1 MCTAVVE
8 PDLAAIKRYAAKLG
22 LEHFVLTNSIAGGAE
37 YQMFRSGPE
46 SGYRVTGRK
55 VAIRTD
61 SAGRLRINAPVRF
74 CGHVACTEPESLTS
88 LFWCGD
94 LLRQGYL
101 FAHLPTPR
109 GPKQVLLIE
118 QFARNFAQRFGLLR
132 APVAD
137 PCRTFRRITRAR
149 IPRYA
154 PEAGRVLMIIPNFIR
169 GGCERQMVVTAA
181 GLIGRGYDVRILGFD
196 ALDRDVSGYEA
207 EIAKLGIRAQFCSD
221 FREPEAGGWWRP
233 RGEAALGADLSDLPG
248 WILHKIAPVAAA
260 ILYHRPAVVHTWL
273 DGPAVIGGL
282 AACALGVPHVLMA
295 QASTSI
301 MHRRRRFD
309 HLLSAYQL
317 VAGNPNSVMVNNS
330 TAGAADYAR
339 WLGRRTGAIRVLY
352 NGFMAETVRTPS
364 PHEVSEFRAGFG
376 ISPEAPVV
384 GTLIR
389 FVEEK
394 DPDLWLDTAAKI
406 AEKRRDVR
414 FLLAGEGILRD
425 HIIRRAAALTAGRI
439 ILPGAISDIGLAYA
453 AIDVVLLTSEV
464 EGVPNVLVEAQAAGK
479 PVVTTDVGGARE
491 ALLEAWTGLVVR
503 QRSPEHLAAAVL
515 AILSDKRWSTRLRT
529 EGPKLVA
536 ERFGFE
542 RMIDQTIEAY
552 GTGKNTKWWR
562 RTQAKLTDRR

>member
-1 MCTAVVE
+1 V
-8 PDLAAIKRYAAKLG
+8 PDLAAIKRYAAEVG
-22 LEHFVLTNSIAGGAE
+22 LERFVLNGSIAAPAE
-37 YQMFRSGPE
+37 YQMFQSGHE
-46 SGYRVTGRK
+46 CGYRVTGRK
-55 VAIRTD
+55 IGIKTD
-61 SAGRLRINAPVRF
+61 SAGRFRIKAPVQF
-74 CGHVACTEPESLTS
+74 CGHVACTEPERLTS

-94 LLRQGYL
+94 LLRRGYL
-101 FAHLPTPR
+101 FVHLPTSR
-109 GPKQVLLIE
+109 GPKQVSLIE
-118 QFARNFAQRFGLLR
+118 QFGRNLGQRFGLHR

-137 PCRTFRRITRAR
+137 PCRTFRTLTRAR

-169 GGCERQMVVTAA
+169 GGAERQMVVTAA

-196 ALDRDVSGYEA
+196 ALERGVSGMDA
-207 EIAKLGIRAQFCSD
+207 EIAKLGITAQFCSD

-233 RGEAALGADLSDLPG
+233 RGEAALGADLTDLPG
-248 WILHKIAPVAAA
+248 WILHKIGPVAAA
-260 ILYHRPAVVHTWL
+260 ILHHRPAVVHTWL

-282 AACALGVPHVLMA
+282 AACALGVPRVLTA

-301 MHRRRRFD
+301 VHRRWRVD

-317 VAGNPNSVMVNNS
+317 VAGNPNSVMLNNS
-330 TAGAADYAR
+330 AAGAADYAR
-339 WLGRRTGAIRVLY
+339 WLERRTRAIHVIY
-352 NGFMAETVRTPS
+352 NGFMPETVRTPI
-364 PHEVSEFRAGFG
+364 PHEISEFRAGLG
-376 ISPEAPVV
+376 IPPEAPVV

-394 DPDLWLDTAAKI
+394 DPGLWLDTAVKI
-406 AEKRRDVR
+406 AEKRLDAR
-414 FLLAGEGILRD
+414 FLLAGEGILHD
-425 HIIRRAAALTAGRI
+425 HIMQRAAALGLAERI
-439 ILPGAISDIGLAYA
+439 IMPGAISDVGLAYA
-453 AIDVVLLTSEV
+453 AIDVVLLTSVV

-491 ALLEAWTGLVVR
+491 ALIEAWTGLVVR

-515 AILSDKRWSTRLRT
+515 AILSDKHWFTRVRT

-552 GTGKNTKWWR
+552 ETGKNTKWWR
-562 RTQAKLTDRR
+562 GMQA